1 MTRYLRL
8 NYVYDKLAS
17 MERQFLGGSLQVMCV
32 GIAGTGAGTR
42 IGGHLRYGGGKLRQR
57 HRRYI
62 TVAMTNEYR
71 TSRTCCYC
79 FQPVIR
85 PRSLYLAM
93 ANGEPNLSLVAP
105 SVTTVLAL
113 ATNVAATPGTVT
125 LRQRLT
131 SP

>member
-8 NYVYDKLAS
+8 NYAYDKLAS
-17 MERQFLGGSLQVMCV
+17 MERQFVGGSLQVMCV

-42 IGGHLRYGGGKLRQR
+42 IGGHLRYGGGKLRER
-57 HRRYI
+57 HRRYT

-71 TSRTCCYC
+71 TSQTCCYC

-85 PRSLYLAM
+85 PRKLYLGM

-113 ATNVAATPGTVT
+113 ATNVAATPRTVT